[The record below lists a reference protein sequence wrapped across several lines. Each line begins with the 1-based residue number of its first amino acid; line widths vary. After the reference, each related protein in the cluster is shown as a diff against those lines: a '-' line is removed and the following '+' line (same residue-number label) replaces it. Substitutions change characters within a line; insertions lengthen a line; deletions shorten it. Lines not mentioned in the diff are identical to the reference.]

1 MSGLTSHFH
10 YARIRSE
17 SERSAKPMGNM
28 DLLIASYAVHSL
40 PRPAQMLLLTLAG
53 RINQHHLLNE
63 RACLRLLLTGLMAL
77 PIAPSLCAASAAM
90 PEKSG
95 LLQIYGKLR
104 GTTVLEDER
113 VEVQRF
119 NIAPGQATG
128 IHTHS
133 GNQLVVFIKGGVL
146 TSASGRATLWPD
158 GRVAWQDDAEASDP
172 GSTNTGVAPIEL
184 LWITLKPVKSATA
197 AAVAAPK
204 SKYGYLNYPNLPG
217 EDVLE
222 NDFVIVQ
229 RFKMKPGQWEGIHAH
244 NPNTFYIFIKGGQW
258 SSKSKEHP
266 EGVPGSA
273 PDGFVAWM
281 DPIDISD
288 QHQSGNT
295 GSTTSDVVWV
305 ALKQ

>member
-1 MSGLTSHFH
+1 
-10 YARIRSE
+10 
-17 SERSAKPMGNM
+17 M
-28 DLLIASYAVHSL
+28 DVLIALRAVSPGMIVVTNKSH
-40 PRPAQMLLLTLAG
+40 G
-53 RINQHHLLNE
+53 RKAEALGRKVLNE
-63 RACLRLLLTGLMAL
+63 RVCMRLLLTGLMAL
-77 PIAPSLCAASAAM
+77 PIAASARAAPTAM

-95 LLQIYGKLR
+95 HPQIYAKLR

-119 NIAPGQATG
+119 IIAPGQATG

-133 GNQLVVFIKGGVL
+133 GNQLVVFVKGGVL

-158 GRVAWQDDAEASDP
+158 GRVAWQYEGEASDP
-172 GSTNTGVAPIEL
+172 GSTNTGAAPIEL

-197 AAVAAPK
+197 AAVAVPTP
-204 SKYGYLNYPNLPG
+204 KYGYLNYPNLPG

-222 NDFVIVQ
+222 NDLVIVQ

-258 SSKSKEHP
+258 LSKSKEHP
-266 EGVPGSA
+266 DGVPGSA
-273 PDGFVAWM
+273 PDGSVAWM
-281 DPIDISD
+281 DPMDISD

-305 ALKQ
+305 ALKR